1 MYILSIMTFVKCS
14 RCHSEVLEEFFSRN
28 QKGVLHKCCDN
39 CLKRFR
45 CEQCEYRASHKHH
58 LKMHVKQV
66 HDKIK
71 DVKCDIDQCEYVCS
85 HKHHLKMHAKQV
97 HDKIKD
103 VKCDQCEYVC
113 SLKHHLK
120 MHVKQVHDR
129 VMDVKCNQCD
139 YTCSRA
145 ETLRRHTKT
154 CTGKIHCSQG
164 EYEIMCVLNDLKV
177 EYLFNKSFEVKHK
190 KWLRWDFRI
199 TIKGRPCFIEF
210 DGAQHVRAAWG
221 GEEGLQLDQ
230 KRDGIK
236 DKYCEDKGHPLLRI
250 SHNEHEIKGVVLD

>member
-1 MYILSIMTFVKCS
+1 
-14 RCHSEVLEEFFSRN
+14 
-28 QKGVLHKCCDN
+28 
-39 CLKRFR
+39 
-45 CEQCEYRASHKHH
+45 
-58 LKMHVKQV
+58 MHVK
-66 HDKIK
+66 
-71 DVKCDIDQCEYVCS
+71 E
-85 HKHHLKMHAKQV
+85 
-97 HDKIKD
+97 
-103 VKCDQCEYVC
+103 
-113 SLKHHLK
+113 
-120 MHVKQVHDR
+120 VHDR

-250 SHNEHEIKGVVLD
+250 SHNEHEIKGVVLDWLLECMK

>member
-1 MYILSIMTFVKCS
+1 MTFVKCS

-28 QKGVLHKCCDN
+28 RKGVLNKCCDN

-45 CEQCEYRASHKHH
+45 CEQCEYRTSHKHH

-129 VMDVKCNQCD
+129 VMGSATSV
-139 YTCSRA
+139 T
-145 ETLRRHTKT
+145 T
-154 CTGKIHCSQG
+154 
-164 EYEIMCVLNDLKV
+164 
-177 EYLFNKSFEVKHK
+177 
-190 KWLRWDFRI
+190 
-199 TIKGRPCFIEF
+199 
-210 DGAQHVRAAWG
+210 HVR
-221 GEEGLQLDQ
+221 E
-230 KRDGIK
+230 
-236 DKYCEDKGHPLLRI
+236 LRHSDVTPRRAQARCI
-250 SHNEHEIKGVVLD
+250 VLRVNMK

>member
-1 MYILSIMTFVKCS
+1 MRIHMYILSIMTFVKCS

-28 QKGVLHKCCDN
+28 RKGVLNKCCDN

-97 HDKIKD
+97 HDKIRD
-103 VKCDQCEYVC
+103 VKCDIDQCEYTC

-120 MHVKQVHDR
+120 MHVKQVHDKIK
-129 VMDVKCNQCD
+129 DVKCDKCD
-139 YTCSRA
+139 YICS
-145 ETLRRHTKT
+145 ETPPKNAR
-154 CTGKIHCSQG
+154 QG
-164 EYEIMCVLNDLKV
+164 
-177 EYLFNKSFEVKHK
+177 S
-190 KWLRWDFRI
+190 
-199 TIKGRPCFIEF
+199 
-210 DGAQHVRAAWG
+210 
-221 GEEGLQLDQ
+221 
-230 KRDGIK
+230 
-236 DKYCEDKGHPLLRI
+236 
-250 SHNEHEIKGVVLD
+250 S